1 MSASAHVADT
11 REPAD
16 TAFMGFPRITLDA
29 AHRHSANHRA
39 ELEHSDVCCC
49 FYCEKTFSVSYVAEW
64 VEDERGTALCPYCGI
79 DSVLGS
85 ASGFPVA
92 DASFI
97 RAMHDR
103 WFG

>member
-1 MSASAHVADT
+1 
-11 REPAD
+11 
-16 TAFMGFPRITLDA
+16 MGFPRITLDA
-29 AHRHSANHRA
+29 AHCHSANHRA

-49 FYCEKTFSVSYVAEW
+49 FYCEKTFSVIDVAEW
-64 VEDERGTALCPYCGI
+64 VEDERGTALCPFCGI

-97 RAMHDR
+97 HAMHDR